1 MAIRASTMM
10 IGVDEALARV
20 LAVAEQI
27 GPLPVEEV
35 PLREATGRILRED
48 VLASRDMPPFTRS
61 AMDGYALRAG
71 DTTAA
76 PVLLDV
82 IEEIPAGKNPVR
94 TVGPGQASRIM
105 TGAPLPEGADA
116 VQMVENTERLEGD
129 RVRVMKSVPPGE
141 HVRRA
146 GEDLKAGS
154 ILIRSGAGLV
164 PALIGLLAS
173 EGRARVRVARRARV
187 AIIPTGDELVRVD
200 EEPSAGQI
208 RESNGHVLEA
218 LVTQAGGQPELFGAA
233 RDQVEDLRY
242 RISHALS
249 RHDVL
254 LLSGGVSMGDYDL
267 VGGVLK
273 DLGCVQLF
281 DRVAIQP
288 GKPLYFGRW
297 SRPAGGDVM
306 VFGLPGNPVSTIVDF
321 IVFAR
326 PALRR
331 LSGASSWLDPQ
342 LTARLAEPLTRRAQ
356 KPPRRAYL
364 PATLRGQ
371 EDALSVTLIPSMGSA
386 DMVALGRA
394 NALAIIAEDVERL
407 EAGVRVRVLPL
418 GVMTP
423 AGC

>member
-1 MAIRASTMM
+1 MPM
-10 IGVDEALARV
+10 IGVDEALERV
-20 LAVAEQI
+20 LAAAAEL

-35 PLREATGRILRED
+35 PLRDAAGRILRET

-61 AMDGYALRAG
+61 AMDGYALRAD
-71 DTTAA
+71 DTVGA
-76 PVLLDV
+76 PVILDV
-82 IEEIPAGKNPVR
+82 IEEIPAGKNPAR
-94 TVGPGQASRIM
+94 PVGPGQASRIM
-105 TGAPLPEGADA
+105 TGAPLPAGADA
-116 VQMVENTERLEGD
+116 VQMVEQTEQLEDD
-129 RVRVMKSVPPGE
+129 RVRVLRAVPRQE
-141 HVRRA
+141 HVRNA

-154 ILIRSGAGLV
+154 VLIKSGAAIV

-173 EGRARVRVARRARV
+173 EGRSRVRVSRRARV
-187 AIIPTGDELVRVD
+187 AIIPTGDELVAVD
-200 EEPSAGQI
+200 VEPSAGQI

-218 LVTQAGGQPELFGAA
+218 LVADAGGEPELFGTA
-233 RDQVEDLRY
+233 RDQVDDLRY
-242 RISHALS
+242 RISQALA

-273 DLGCVQLF
+273 DLGCRPVF

-288 GKPLYFGRW
+288 GKPLFFGRW
-297 SRPAGGDVM
+297 SRPTGGEVM
-306 VFGLPGNPVSTIVDF
+306 VFGLPGNPVSTVVDF

-342 LTARLAEPLTRRAQ
+342 LTARLAEPVTRRSQ
-356 KPPRRAYL
+356 NPPRRAYL
-364 PATLRGQ
+364 PARLSGQ
-371 EDALSVTLIPSMGSA
+371 DDALMVTLIPSMGSA

-394 NALAIIAEDVERL
+394 NALAIIAGDVERL

-418 GVMTP
+418 GAMTP